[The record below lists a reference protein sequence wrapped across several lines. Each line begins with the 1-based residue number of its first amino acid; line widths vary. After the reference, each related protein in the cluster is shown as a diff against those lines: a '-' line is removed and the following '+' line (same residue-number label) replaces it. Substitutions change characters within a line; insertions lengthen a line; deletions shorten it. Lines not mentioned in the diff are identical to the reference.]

1 MGCCT
6 VYIAEAAGFTLFR
19 VMETARP
26 VDRNVTFAAI
36 QPCSTLHA
44 ASCTDAAKLEQA
56 VKNWAVITHVEPALL
71 FLVRLH
77 IVGCHFLKELN
88 VFICM
93 KLGHLEIG
101 SRFGTL

>member
-1 MGCCT
+1 MGYCT
-6 VYIAEAAGFTLFR
+6 VYITEAAGFTLFC
-19 VMETARP
+19 VMETACP

-36 QPCSTLHA
+36 QSCSTLHA
-44 ASCTDAAKLEQA
+44 ASCTNAAKFEQA
-56 VKNWAVITHVEPALL
+56 VKDWAVVTHVEPALL

-77 IVGCHFLKELN
+77 VVGGHFLEELN

-93 KLGHLEIG
+93 ELGHLEIG